1 MCGEKRVTGFREV
14 EVAVGMGSGKSR
26 TGGGRREAGLPEGHP
41 AALMTAAT
49 PRQLEMVM
57 A

>member
-1 MCGEKRVTGFREV
+1 MCGEKRVAGFREV

-26 TGGGRREAGLPEGHP
+26 TGGGRRETDLPEGHP